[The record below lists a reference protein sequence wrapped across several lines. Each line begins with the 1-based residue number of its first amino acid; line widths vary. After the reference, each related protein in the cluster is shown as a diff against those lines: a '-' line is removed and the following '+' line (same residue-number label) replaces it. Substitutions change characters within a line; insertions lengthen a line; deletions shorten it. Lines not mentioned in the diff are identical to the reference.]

1 MILHTDMS
9 RHFELLS
16 RFRTRSVILNDINI
30 DNVEDRAFILAVGL
44 KCADIGHS
52 AKIFPLHEK

>member
-1 MILHTDMS
+1 MVLHTDMS
-9 RHFELLS
+9 RHFELLGN
-16 RFRTRSVILNDINI
+16 FRTRASILHDINI
-30 DNVEDRAFILAVGL
+30 ENIEDRTFILIICL